1 MPDAE
6 TAALLRAVLDEVCA
20 DLVPSE
26 MATRERIAARLSDL
40 VLSGQCS
47 VDGLRRAGR
56 DALTRAPTMW
66 P

>member
-40 VLSGQCS
+40 VRSGQCS
-47 VDGLRRAGR
+47 VDDLRRAGQ